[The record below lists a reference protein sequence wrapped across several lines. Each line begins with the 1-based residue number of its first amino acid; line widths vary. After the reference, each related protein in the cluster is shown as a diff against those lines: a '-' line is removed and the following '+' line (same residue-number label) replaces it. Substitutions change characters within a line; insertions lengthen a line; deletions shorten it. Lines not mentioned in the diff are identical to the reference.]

1 MLRREYH
8 FYVYIMAS
16 CSRTLY
22 IGLTNNL
29 LARVTQHRENR
40 PGTFTSRYNVHRL
53 VYYEEFAYINNAIAR
68 ENELKDWNRAKK
80 ISLIE
85 QNNPTWE
92 DLAADWL

>member
-16 CSRTLY
+16 RSRNLY
-22 IGLTNNL
+22 IGLTNSIFV
-29 LARVTQHRENR
+29 RVAQHRESR
-40 PGTFTSRYNVHRL
+40 PGTYTARYKIHRL

-80 ISLIE
+80 DALIE
-85 QNNPTWE
+85 QSNPTWE
-92 DLAADWL
+92 DLAADW